1 VLNSAIVNKSDIDHN
16 HDERY
21 YTKAEVDEM
30 LSKYVSKDVVSQMI
44 EQALE
49 NYSNSNPEIPDTPD
63 VPETPEEPTPEYPM
77 ESIGSITDDNS
88 IVIDETQLENGT
100 YILRYIDSN
109 NNIIDDFNDIT
120 SFEINN

>member
-1 VLNSAIVNKSDIDHN
+1 MNKIVNISALSKYNDIIR
-16 HDERY
+16 EIY

-30 LSKYVSKDVVSQMI
+30 LSKYVSKDVVAQMI

-49 NYSNSNPEIPDTPD
+49 NYSNSNPE
-63 VPETPEEPTPEYPM
+63 TPEEPTPENPI

-88 IVIDETQLENGT
+88 IVIDETKLENGT

-109 NNIIDDFNDIT
+109 NNIIDNFNDIT